1 MKQRW
6 VRLMVLAAV
15 LLCLGGC
22 AFSSPEELYAV
33 PRAAEDYKNLQDQI
47 DQVRSAGA
55 EYAGPLFGTNTQ
67 PVQLMDLDGDGVQE
81 AIAFFRATSLED
93 PDPLKIYIYRQTAD
107 GNYEVWNII
116 EGDAPAINSISYED
130 LDGKVSPNGN
140 TDKELVVS
148 WRLSDKIYR
157 LEAFSVTGE
166 EVDTLLP
173 AVSYTEY
180 VLWDMDKDNQK
191 EIVMITLNTVDSV
204 YQADYYDYQSG
215 QMMLR
220 SSAPLS
226 GKITGLASNT
236 KPLTSYLHN
245 NGIAEPAI
253 FVTSNL
259 ITGVLTDIFAWRDN
273 ELVNITLDPATGM
286 SDDTFRLNTSISIQD
301 INGDSFL
308 EVPRP
313 TAFPGLNTPG
323 SAENFWSVQW
333 IQYDMA
339 GEATVISTTYYN
351 GEDGWYLELPSRWIG
366 HIALARQDDS
376 SSGERGVLFY
386 PYTEG
391 AEGEAPQ
398 PFLAIYRLTGPNQTI
413 RAQAG
418 DRFVL
423 LTKDDAI
430 YAAEFFQD
438 SGWDCGV
445 DAEELKTLFHLIQP
459 EWVPAY

>member
-47 DQVRSAGA
+47 DKVRSAGA

-81 AIAFFRATSLED
+81 AIAFFRSTSMED

-130 LDGKVSPNGN
+130 LDGKTSSSGYM
-140 TDKELVVS
+140 DKELVVS

-166 EVDTLLP
+166 VVDTLLP
-173 AVSYTEY
+173 AVSYTDY

-236 KPLTSYLHN
+236 KPLASYLHN
-245 NGIAEPAI
+245 NGIAEPAV

-259 ITGVLTDIFAWRDN
+259 IIKEMTFLMARGAIISAILVIFVLPALLVIADKARGD
-273 ELVNITLDPATGM
+273 ELHIMRTPHLRPY
-286 SDDTFRLNTSISIQD
+286 
-301 INGDSFL
+301 SFKRHKKY
-308 EVPRP
+308 VPV
-313 TAFPGLNTPG
+313 L
-323 SAENFWSVQW
+323 V
-333 IQYDMA
+333 D
-339 GEATVISTTYYN
+339 VN
-351 GEDGWYLELPSRWIG
+351 GEPLRETNPFKMNKDERR
-366 HIALARQDDS
+366 AARAEAKLAKQA
-376 SSGERGVLFY
+376 ERN
-386 PYTEG
+386 
-391 AEGEAPQ
+391 AKKEAK
-398 PFLAIYRLTGPNQTI
+398 ASKHN
-413 RAQAG
+413 
-418 DRFVL
+418 D
-423 LTKDDAI
+423 K
-430 YAAEFFQD
+430 
-438 SGWDCGV
+438 
-445 DAEELKTLFHLIQP
+445 
-459 EWVPAY
+459 

>member
-47 DQVRSAGA
+47 DKVRSAGA

-130 LDGKVSPNGN
+130 LDGKVGPNGY

-166 EVDTLLP
+166 VVDTLLP
-173 AVSYTEY
+173 AVSYTDY

-245 NGIAEPAI
+245 NGIAEPAV

-301 INGDSFL
+301 INGDGYP

-313 TAFPGLNTPG
+313 TALPTPDAV
-323 SAENFWSVQW
+323 SSLDFWQVQW
-333 IQYDMA
+333 VQYDLQ
-339 GEATVISTTYYN
+339 GNSTVVSTTYYN
-351 GEDGWYLELPSRWIG
+351 GEDGWYLEMPERWQGKVALSR
-366 HIALARQDDS
+366 LDNT

-386 PYTEG
+386 PYAGEQSEG
-391 AEGEAPQ
+391 GSAPK
-398 PFLAIYRLTGPNQTI
+398 PFLSIYKLTGPNRMA
-413 RAQAG
+413 RASAQG
-418 DRFVL
+418 RFIL
-423 LTKDDAI
+423 LEEDDVI
-430 YAAEFFQD
+430 YAAEFHLD

-445 DAEELKTLFHLIQP
+445 DQESLKTLFHLI
-459 EWVPAY
+459 